1 MDSKHL
7 PTFSERIKKFFA
19 LTFLSLPTSIIKL
32 VIGKPIQI
40 DGQTMDPVAQFMVK
54 YFVEHEIGYI
64 PSVEEE
70 RREFDIQ
77 GSWFAHKPEPSVS
90 IEKWTV
96 DGPNGEIPLEIH
108 RPAKLPTLHAPALI
122 YYHGGGH
129 VSGSL
134 ESHRNL
140 CRQIAHDV
148 NCAVVAVDHRLAPEN
163 KFPTGI
169 NDCLAAYDAVVQ
181 QALDLGLNPKRISV
195 GGDSAGGNAAAV
207 IAQQRKSS
215 SFPPKFQALWV
226 PWLDMSKQTHSY
238 ELMGEGFFLE
248 KKKMEWYT
256 AHYLR
261 SEEDGMDP
269 LASPS
274 LGDVE
279 GVCPAAI
286 FSAGFDP
293 LRDEGRDYAEKLKAA
308 GVPTQYILY
317 KGFIHPFV
325 NVAGKLPAASKAFDE
340 AVFLLKENI

>member
-1 MDSKHL
+1 MKYL
-7 PTFSERIKKFFA
+7 PTFSEKIKKFLA
-19 LTFLSLPTSIIKL
+19 LTILSLPLPIIRLLIGTPIKL
-32 VIGKPIQI
+32 
-40 DGQTMDPVAQFMVK
+40 DGQTMDPVVQFMVK
-54 YFVEHEIGYI
+54 YFVDHEVGYL
-64 PSVEEE
+64 PTPEEE

-77 GSWFAHKPEPSVS
+77 GNWFAHKPEPSVS
-90 IEKWTV
+90 ITRWTV
-96 DGPNGEIPLEIH
+96 NGPNGEIPCDIH
-108 RPAKLPTLHAPALI
+108 RPAKLPATDAPALI

-140 CRQIAHDV
+140 CRQLAYEV
-148 NCAVVAVDHRLAPEN
+148 NCAVVAVDFRLAPEN
-163 KFPTGI
+163 KFPIGI

-181 QALDLGLNPKRISV
+181 QAQELGLDPRRISV
-195 GGDSAGGNAAAV
+195 GGDSAGGNASAV

-226 PWLDMSKQTHSY
+226 PWLDMSKQTRSY

-261 SEEDGMDP
+261 SEEDGLNP
-269 LASPS
+269 LASPF

-279 GVCPAAI
+279 GVCPAAV

-293 LRDEGRDYAEKLKAA
+293 LRDEGRDYVEKLKAA
-308 GVPTQYILY
+308 GVPTQYKLY
-317 KGFIHPFV
+317 EGVVHPFV
-325 NVAGKLPAASKAFDE
+325 NVAGKIPIARKAFDE
-340 AVFLLKENI
+340 AIVILKENI